1 MSAFT
6 VLRLLRKYWPIIRVV
21 LALIWGNQR
30 RLDGLIARSDTG
42 PRQDARD
49 FLRGSNWED
58 EAFDDNRG

>member
-1 MSAFT
+1 MLQA
-6 VLRLLRKYWPIIRVV
+6 LILLRKYWPIIKVV
-21 LALIWGNQR
+21 LALIRGNRR

-42 PRQDARD
+42 PNRDARD